1 MSLVILA
8 KARVAM
14 YESTLGRMVEL
25 LRGMDSKIW
34 VMVLRRW
41 DNLSRCLVP
50 SCPCSICRMVSPER
64 GLELEILLWAE
75 VVAVVW
81 GLDCSDGRVCP
92 E

>member
-8 KARVAM
+8 KARVAI
-14 YESTLGRMVEL
+14 YELMLGRMVEL
-25 LRGMDSKIW
+25 LRGMESKIW
-34 VMVLRRW
+34 EMVLQRW

-50 SCPCSICRMVSPER
+50 SCPCSICRIVLPECS
-64 GLELEILLWAE
+64 LELEILLWVE

-81 GLDCSDGRVCP
+81 GLDRSDGRVCP